1 MRLIVCVFVGDLKD
15 QKYISPSENS
25 FLVFE
30 QLGIM
35 KYAHGVILNC
45 RHSACLST
53 YMLEL

>member
-1 MRLIVCVFVGDLKD
+1 MCVCMFVRDLKD
-15 QKYISPSENS
+15 QIYISPSENS
-25 FLVFE
+25 SFVFK

-35 KYAHGVILNC
+35 KYAHGVNFLNC